1 MTNPVLSSHGDH
13 HPDLLGR
20 QIGDF
25 RLLRRLGKGAMATVY
40 LAEQVSL
47 HRNVALK
54 ILKPNLASDETYVRR
69 FQREAQAAAAMVHGN
84 IVQIYEVGHSDGIHF
99 IAQEYV
105 AGQNLAEM
113 LRRSG
118 PPPLPVAI
126 SIIRQVCVA
135 LSKAAEQGIVHRDI
149 KPENLMLAGSG
160 EVKVADFGLA
170 RLAESPEQMRLTQV
184 GVTMGSPLYMSPE
197 QAAGKPLDPR
207 SDIYSFGVTCY
218 HLLSGQPPFTGESPL
233 HVAMQHLNDQPKPL
247 RTVRPDLPAEL
258 CHIVHT
264 MLKKKPDDRYATGAD
279 VLREL
284 RQVNLD
290 GFEADWPE
298 DWEKFNLSE
307 TIALAATRSAATM
320 KLDAVMQQSSRPKPL
335 VRQRLFWAGLVS
347 AFLFGVLIGWPQSE
361 PSLLEDAAETTG
373 TIQLLRTA
381 EQQYRY
387 AMRLDTEESWRIVI
401 EQFPDD
407 ERFVRLARKQLAN
420 HYLTNDRFGEA
431 LRLFE
436 DFERLGESEPEYMA
450 YGLAGQY
457 VVLAL
462 QRTEPER
469 AAAKFA
475 QWWPLREKL
484 QEFDARLARQVYELA
499 RRNQQLLDRD
509 KDEEIDRWLQRHL
522 EESPESLDN
531 DA

>member
-1 MTNPVLSSHGDH
+1 MTDPALSPHNDNQ
-13 HPDLLGR
+13 PDLLGR

-25 RLLRRLGKGAMATVY
+25 RLLRRLGEGAMATVY

-54 ILKPNLASDETYVRR
+54 ILKSELASDETYVRR

-135 LSKAAEQGIVHRDI
+135 LAKAAEQGIIHRDI

-170 RLAESPEQMRLTQV
+170 RLTESPEQMRLTQV

-197 QAAGKPLDPR
+197 QAAGKSLDPR

-218 HLLSGQPPFTGESPL
+218 HLLSGQPPFTGDSPL
-233 HVAMQHLNDQPKPL
+233 HVAMQHLNDPPQPL
-247 RTVRPDLPAEL
+247 RTARPDLPAEL
-258 CHIVHT
+258 CRIVHT
-264 MLKKKPDDRYATGAD
+264 MLRKKPDDRYATGAD
-279 VLREL
+279 VLRDL

-290 GFEADWPE
+290 GVEADWPE

-335 VRQRLFWAGLVS
+335 VRQRLFWAGLAS
-347 AFLFGVLIGWPQSE
+347 AFLFGVLIGWPKSE
-361 PSLLEDAAETTG
+361 PSLLEDAAATTG
-373 TIQLLRTA
+373 TVQLLPTA
-381 EQQYRY
+381 EQQYHY
-387 AMRLDTEESWRIVI
+387 AMRLGTEESWQAVI

-407 ERFVRLARKQLAN
+407 ERLVRLARKQLAN
-420 HYLTNDRFGEA
+420 HYLMNDRFEEA

-436 DFERLGESEPEYMA
+436 GFERLGESEPEYMA

-462 QRTEPER
+462 QRTEPEK

-475 QWWPLREKL
+475 EWWPLRDKL
-484 QEFDARLARQVYELA
+484 QEFDARLTRQVYQLA
-499 RRNQQLLDRD
+499 RRNQQHFDRA
-509 KDEEIDRWLQRHL
+509 KDEEIDRWLERHL
-522 EESPESLDN
+522 EESPESLEN